1 MLTQAPAVKNISF
14 FLLVWKFLYRKL
26 SLHRKKNVHN
36 MDCPKKKKVCWFKSM
51 HLWYHLHKPRIFGSL
66 CPPPPITYY
75 GSQRSGLK
83 PFASEVVK
91 MNEFFI
97 IFGKSF
103 ICINWLK
110 YNQSLEDCYIS
121 LTKSCCLLKMHEI

>member
-36 MDCPKKKKVCWFKSM
+36 MDCQKKKKSVGFN
-51 HLWYHLHKPRIFGSL
+51 L
-66 CPPPPITYY
+66 CIYDITFTSQEFLVLFAPPPHIAYY